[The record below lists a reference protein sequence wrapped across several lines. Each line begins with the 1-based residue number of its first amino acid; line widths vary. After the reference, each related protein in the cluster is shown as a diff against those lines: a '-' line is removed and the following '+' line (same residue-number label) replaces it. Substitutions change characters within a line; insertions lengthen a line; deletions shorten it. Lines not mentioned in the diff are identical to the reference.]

1 MRKLVYV
8 CVLVWAVA
16 LSARA
21 EHVRPE
27 AAAQFARGVL
37 GMKELPTP
45 DNTGS
50 LRAAGRDGAASE
62 PEYYVFN
69 NPEGGWAIIS
79 AYDCVTPVL
88 AYSPQGSFSVSDMPE
103 NVSWWMEGVSR
114 TISDI
119 RDSGMEV
126 PASVRE
132 AWSSLQSLPAP
143 RGGQSKVLETAQWD
157 QGEPYNNY
165 CPVVSGENRRAQ
177 TGCVATAMAI
187 ICRYNRWPA
196 NGKGVIGGYTTDT
209 YKTYIPPYSID
220 SHYYDWDSMP
230 LTDGGN
236 KKTGWNS
243 RNMDQVAQL
252 MHDCGVMVRMDYT
265 FQEGSGAYDQLV
277 TDAFKSHLS
286 YSDAATQISR
296 SAYNLDEWFGIIMRE
311 IDAQR
316 LVFYSGSGSA
326 GGHAFVCDGY
336 DTDGTKLHFN
346 WGWGGT
352 FNGFFYPLPELSLPN
367 GWSFPD
373 NQSALIG
380 LAADTATVDIVVNPR
395 LSCVGRNG
403 FMGMEPVTPADM
415 TAGQEVSFRIGYLL
429 NNEPYA
435 VNCSFKVCLMDSSGT
450 VRQEGW
456 TVNSVIPASNSYYYK
471 LETERTILSVTPA
484 LTDYFRLFIRESDG
498 NWTPMEGDRDV
509 MPDVED
515 IRCGV
520 TPDPV
525 ILIPDDCHAGM
536 VIKPELSLG
545 YKRVTEVEWSVNGG
559 VSGDA
564 RTELNAGRNVI
575 RADVKYLDGSAGSIF
590 RIVTVE

>member
-50 LRAAGRDGAASE
+50 LRAAGRDGSASE

-88 AYSPQGSFSVSDMPE
+88 AYSPQGSFRVSDMPE

-119 RDSGMEV
+119 RDSGKEV

-132 AWSSLQSLPAP
+132 AWSSLPSLPAP
-143 RGGQSKVLETAQWD
+143 RDGQSKVIETAQWD
-157 QGEPYNNY
+157 QVEPYNNY
-165 CPVVSGENRRAQ
+165 CPVVSGENKRAQ

-196 NGKGVIGGYTTDT
+196 NGKGVIGGYITDT
-209 YKTYIPPYSID
+209 YQTYIPPYSID
-220 SHYYDWDSMP
+220 AHYYDWNNMP
-230 LTDGGN
+230 LTDGG
-236 KKTGWNS
+236 KKESGWTS
-243 RNMDQVAQL
+243 RNKDEVAQL
-252 MHDCGVMVRMDYT
+252 MHDCGVMVKMDYT
-265 FQEGSGAYDQLV
+265 FQVGSASYSQDV
-277 TDAFKSHLS
+277 VDAFKTNLS
-286 YSDAATQISR
+286 YSDASTLIKR
-296 SAYNLDEWFGIIMRE
+296 SAYSLDEWFRVIKGE

-352 FNGFFYPLPELSLPN
+352 YNGFFYPLPELSLPN

-373 NQSALIG
+373 YQIAIIG
-380 LAADTATVDIVVNPR
+380 LAADTATVEFGLKPR
-395 LSCVGRNG
+395 LACVERSG
-403 FMGMEPVTPADM
+403 FMGMEPVAPTDM
-415 TAGQEVSFRIGYLL
+415 SAGQKVVFKIGYFL
-429 NNEPYA
+429 NYEPYD
-435 VNCSFKVCLMDSSGT
+435 VNCSFKVCLMDSAGT

-456 TVNSVIPASNSYYYK
+456 TVDAVIPAINGYVYNFRTE
-471 LETERTILSVTPA
+471 ETVLSVTPV
-484 LTDYFRLFIRESDG
+484 LTDYFKLFIRESDG
-498 NWTPMEGDRDV
+498 TWTPMAGDHDV
-509 MPDVED
+509 LPDVED
-515 IRCGV
+515 ICCGV

-525 ILIPDDCHAGM
+525 ILIPDDCHAGQ
-536 VIKPELSLG
+536 VIRPELSLG
-545 YKRVTEVEWSVNGG
+545 YKRVTEVKWSLNGTALG
-559 VSGDA
+559 A
-564 RTELNAGRNVI
+564 AETELMNGRNVI
-575 RADVKYLDGSAGSIF
+575 RADVRYLDGSAGSLF